1 MRIFTVGR
9 PALGICAGAAM
20 LAGCSLSGS
29 VPPSQS
35 LTNPSGSSAS
45 RVAAPAY
52 EVLHAFRSPYR
63 GMNPLAPVVADSS
76 GNLFGET
83 SQGGN
88 PSSDGGCGSVFELTP
103 SGTHYTQAI
112 LHRFR
117 NNPDGC
123 GPTGGLSIDSD
134 GAIYG
139 TTEFGGRTG
148 AGAGTVFRLT
158 PSGSGYDY
166 SVLYRFKDHRDGA
179 RPVGGVMVGVA
190 GFLYGATQ
198 YGASY
203 ACAKNTEGC
212 GTVYALIPTGSG
224 NYTES
229 ILHVFTGGRDGLL
242 PGSGLAM
249 DKYGSLYGT
258 TTAGGGVGSIGVGTV
273 FKVTITDS
281 GPFERV
287 IHSFEGGRDG
297 SYPVAPVIVERNGT
311 VIGTTL
317 YGGSDDANCT
327 VEGEGGNCG
336 LIFRLTPSGSK
347 YRETFLHRFRG
358 GNDGSQP
365 AAPLIDHG
373 GVLYGTT
380 TDGATGFPCRGEC
393 GTIFSLQP
401 SGQQY
406 MHAVLFR
413 FNSRA
418 GWFPR
423 AGVIADKG
431 GALYG
436 TTYFQGRARHY
447 AGGTVF
453 KLTP

>member
-9 PALGICAGAAM
+9 SALGIYAGAAM
-20 LAGCSLSGS
+20 LAGCSFSGY

-35 LTNPSGSSAS
+35 LTSPSGSSAS
-45 RVAAPAY
+45 RMTARAY
-52 EVLHAFRSPYR
+52 EVLHTFRTPYR

-76 GNLFGET
+76 GDLFGET

-103 SGTHYTQAI
+103 SGTQYTQVL

-123 GPTGGLSIDSD
+123 GPSGGLTIDSH

-148 AGAGTVFRLT
+148 AGAGTVFKLT
-158 PSGSGYDY
+158 PAGSGYNY

-179 RPVGGVMVGVA
+179 RPVGGVLINKD

-212 GTVYALIPTGSG
+212 GTVYSLIPSGSHH
-224 NYTES
+224 YTES

-242 PGSGLAM
+242 PGAGLAT
-249 DKYGSLYGT
+249 DNYGALYGT
-258 TTAGGGVGSIGVGTV
+258 TTAGGGAGSIGVGTV
-273 FKVTITDS
+273 FKVTLTDS

-287 IHSFEGGRDG
+287 IHSFGGGHDG
-297 SYPVAPVIVERNGT
+297 AHPVAPVIVERNGT

-327 VEGEGGNCG
+327 VEGYGGNCG
-336 LIFRLTPSGSK
+336 LIFRLTPSGST
-347 YRETFLHRFRG
+347 YRETVLYQFRG
-358 GNDGSQP
+358 GSDGSQP
-365 AAPLIDHG
+365 AAPVIDDHG
-373 GVLYGTT
+373 TLYGTT
-380 TDGATGFPCRGEC
+380 TDGATGFPCRHEC
-393 GTIFSLQP
+393 GTIFALQP
-401 SGQQY
+401 SGQRY
-406 MHAVLFR
+406 AHVVLFR
-413 FNSRA
+413 FNSQA

-423 AGVIADKG
+423 AGLTVDG
-431 GALYG
+431 GAVYG
-436 TTYFQGRARHY
+436 TTYFQGRERHY